1 MPVVVL
7 KVGGLGQASH
17 ESVSQYAKDHAPTD
31 AGAALEQKRAAE
43 AVADDELAPLKSTK
57 GWKPLPSAREEARD
71 IASAI
76 YNAENCQDLNSQI
89 VSFQKWRFTRSY
101 LELSD
106 DQRREYTK
114 QIWDELTDKVKEVLE
129 NAASDCEKSKEAG
142 GAVSADSSCAKA
154 LLEKISNPP
163 SDTATNFNSD
173 LKNKLGNKLS
183 DKELQDISDNLEK
196 CKPQA
201 YTVEGTW
208 GAASLTGV
216 ITGSPENPFTLAS
229 SGGGDGSC
237 NGEVVF
243 SGGSTGGV
251 VSCSQTCGD
260 LYFVGSGSYDIAF
273 DEDAGT
279 VSGSCSSYLPAS
291 GGLDNPDSEP
301 INLTFQHVP

>member
-31 AGAALEQKRAAE
+31 AGAALEQKRSAK
-43 AVADDELAPLKSTK
+43 AVADDELAPLESTK

-142 GAVSADSSCAKA
+142 G
-154 LLEKISNPP
+154 
-163 SDTATNFNSD
+163 
-173 LKNKLGNKLS
+173 
-183 DKELQDISDNLEK
+183 
-196 CKPQA
+196 
-201 YTVEGTW
+201 
-208 GAASLTGV
+208 
-216 ITGSPENPFTLAS
+216 
-229 SGGGDGSC
+229 
-237 NGEVVF
+237 
-243 SGGSTGGV
+243 
-251 VSCSQTCGD
+251 
-260 LYFVGSGSYDIAF
+260 
-273 DEDAGT
+273 T
-279 VSGSCSSYLPAS
+279 VSVIPLAPRHYWKKSPTLQATRQ
-291 GGLDNPDSEP
+291 P
-301 INLTFQHVP
+301 ISIRIKK